1 MARQWVSPPACL
13 TQLDVNASQ
22 GETAR
27 RQGYL
32 FVPNYTAPSR
42 PYENLMQERPFTDRD
57 GAEPIPALP
66 RCKSKISGVTGR
78 VALHGGMR

>member
-22 GETAR
+22 AR
-27 RQGYL
+27 RRGDKATC
-32 FVPNYTAPSR
+32 FVPNYTAPSC
-42 PYENLMQERPFTDRD
+42 PYENLMQERPFTDQD

-66 RCKSKISGVTGR
+66 RCKSKISGVTRR